1 MYIHQKKEVEA
12 AAVLKNS
19 LEESP
24 PSLPPLPILTR
35 LCQALEDANAANEL
49 QFTVKAMIKN
59 HLQVSFILS
68 GWIDLLSIILKK
80 GYVNMYL

>member
-1 MYIHQKKEVEA
+1 MLATVILMYIHQKKEVEA

-59 HLQVSFILS
+59 HLQVSCILFR
-68 GWIDLLSIILKK
+68 L
-80 GYVNMYL
+80 N